1 MQCVGAS
8 YCCRLGKH
16 GKAPV
21 DRKATVSSA
30 GTLGVRKMGKQEFD
44 EKNSGTRREK
54 DEKELSKQEEKAV
67 EEKWERDPLGALV
80 LALIL
85 IWGGVVLL
93 AGNLGAFDL
102 MSDFA
107 QRLPFVGA
115 EDLPF
120 TVEFFPVEAWRVF
133 WLGAAAILLLEVAV
147 RLLVPAYRRSVVGT
161 LILIGVF
168 LGLGLGNWNCVWPL
182 ILIGIGLSIILR
194 GFQRNGKKEE

>member
-1 MQCVGAS
+1 
-8 YCCRLGKH
+8 
-16 GKAPV
+16 
-21 DRKATVSSA
+21 
-30 GTLGVRKMGKQEFD
+30 MGKNEMD
-44 EKNSGTRREK
+44 EKNSGMRDEK
-54 DEKELSKQEEKAV
+54 DEKELSKQEEKSV

-80 LALIL
+80 WALIL

-120 TVEFFPVEAWRVF
+120 TIDFFPVEAWRVF
-133 WLGAAAILLLEVAV
+133 WLGAAAILLLEVVV
-147 RLLVPAYRRSVVGT
+147 RVTMPAYRRSVVGT

-168 LGLGLGNWNCVWPL
+168 LGLGLGNWNCIWPL
-182 ILIGIGLSIILR
+182 VLIGIGLSILLR
-194 GFQRNGKKEE
+194 GFRRNGQKEE